1 MFLEFPPTSYP
12 LVKFITPTSYLIQI
26 YRSFFMLAAPKIGLC
41 LCYDYVYQHQ
51 DFIVFS
57 LLLYKNLNHK
67 RLGIYYLLAGFLYG
81 ISGTLISVLMRI
93 ELFSSGSRIISPEN
107 LNFYNIFITLHGL
120 IMIFFLVMPVLF
132 GGYGNFLI
140 PIFQGS
146 PEVVYPRANN
156 FSILILFLSYFVVL
170 LSLIS
175 EFGGGT
181 G

>member
-1 MFLEFPPTSYP
+1 MISTLHVF
-12 LVKFITPTSYLIQI
+12 
-26 YRSFFMLAAPKIGLC
+26 
-41 LCYDYVYQHQ
+41 CYDKSRTLCVILFLYMNGL
-51 DFIVFS
+51 FLTFSSCGGTGNRS

-67 RLGIYYLLAGFLYG
+67 RLGIYYLLSGFLYG

>member
-1 MFLEFPPTSYP
+1 MGRC
-12 LVKFITPTSYLIQI
+12 I
-26 YRSFFMLAAPKIGLC
+26 YMNV
-41 LCYDYVYQHQ
+41 YVCINL
-51 DFIVFS
+51 FA

-140 PIFQGS
+140 PIFQVS

-175 EFGGGT
+175 VWRWYWMNNISSIKYFLHEFISF
-181 G
+181 

>member
-1 MFLEFPPTSYP
+1 M
-12 LVKFITPTSYLIQI
+12 
-26 YRSFFMLAAPKIGLC
+26 
-41 LCYDYVYQHQ
+41 DYVFAMITGPKYLYSH
-51 DFIVFS
+51 FINMVCS
-57 LLLYKNLNHK
+57 H
-67 RLGIYYLLAGFLYG
+67 YYC
-81 ISGTLISVLMRI
+81 TKVLRI

>member
-1 MFLEFPPTSYP
+1 MS
-12 LVKFITPTSYLIQI
+12 FICVVFIGNI
-26 YRSFFMLAAPKIGLC
+26 YYVETHGC
-41 LCYDYVYQHQ
+41 LRLW
-51 DFIVFS
+51 S

-67 RLGIYYLLAGFLYG
+67 RLGIYYLLSIFLYG

-93 ELFSSGSRIISPEN
+93 ELFSSGSRIIAPEN

>member
-1 MFLEFPPTSYP
+1 
-12 LVKFITPTSYLIQI
+12 
-26 YRSFFMLAAPKIGLC
+26 
-41 LCYDYVYQHQ
+41 
-51 DFIVFS
+51 
-57 LLLYKNLNHK
+57 
-67 RLGIYYLLAGFLYG
+67 LGIYYLLAGFLYG

-175 EFGGGT
+175 VDFPQLIP
-181 G
+181 

>member
-1 MFLEFPPTSYP
+1 MGGC
-12 LVKFITPTSYLIQI
+12 K
-26 YRSFFMLAAPKIGLC
+26 
-41 LCYDYVYQHQ
+41 
-51 DFIVFS
+51 S

-67 RLGIYYLLAGFLYG
+67 RLGIYYLVSGFLYG

-120 IMIFFLVMPVLF
+120 IMIFFLVIPVLF

-146 PEVVYPRANN
+146 PEVIYPRAGNY
-156 FSILILFLSYFVVL
+156 LICFFVR
-170 LSLIS
+170 SLCLIKAPGVMAQ
-175 EFGGGT
+175 EAC
-181 G
+181 